1 MTPPNLNNFLDEL
14 KQSVSGEIRVDEI
27 SRALYS
33 CDASI
38 YQVKPYAVLIP
49 RSVDDIQTT
58 VRLAAK
64 YHIPLLPRGGGTSM
78 AGQTVNE
85 ALVIDTTPHLNRILE
100 VNADEKWVRAEPG
113 VVLSSLNAHLKPY
126 GLKFGP
132 DPASGTRAVL
142 GGIVGNN
149 SSGSH
154 SILYG
159 MTADHILAVKVILAD
174 GSLAE
179 FSAKTESELEQIQSQ
194 GGFEA
199 EIYRQMLALARAP
212 RNLEVIRQSTSRH
225 WRRCGGYNL
234 DRLTDGQGFSF
245 RWPHDPRFNLA
256 KLICGSEG
264 TLGFVT
270 EVKLNLV
277 ETPKLSALAIVHFD
291 ELRTSLDSVPT
302 MLEVEPSAVEMWDA
316 HSMALVENAPLFA
329 EMQRAFI
336 RGKPNNVMIV
346 EFYGESLPE
355 LEAKLANLSRHL
367 QTRRVPFTEIVNL
380 TEPVAIENVWKVR
393 TAGFGILMGMRGD
406 VKPLAIVDDAA
417 VPPAHLAD
425 YIIELEEY
433 CQRDLDHEI
442 SYFAHASAG
451 CLHVHNMLNAKLAA
465 DVAKFPQI
473 VSFSGDLLKRYGG
486 VLSSEHGDGRLRSW
500 LNPQFFG
507 TEMYDLFKQVKRIF
521 DPQGIFNPGNIVD
534 GPAMTEHLRY
544 GPAYRALP
552 IAPAL
557 DFGPEGFDRAVEM
570 CGGTAICRNLT
581 GTMCPTYKAS
591 RDEQFS
597 TRGRAN
603 ALRAAISGKIAFD
616 SPGVYET
623 LDLCVSCKACKT
635 ECPSSV
641 DMAKLKAEYLYQYYK
656 THFMSLRSRFFSHFG
671 DLSRLASGWMAPLSN
686 FVLNLGFARG
696 MMNRVLKLAPARP
709 LPAFARST
717 FDDFYRR
724 RKRSRALTPALS
736 HPLRGQAREREQP
749 TKSIVLIVDVT
760 RNHNRPEIA
769 QAAFHVLE
777 ACGYEVIVPPE
788 HDFGRPAFSKGNLDV
803 ARRKAQNAL
812 GLLAPS
818 AARGIPIVG
827 LEPSDISMLIEDNA
841 SLLPGDERVKQVT
854 AQALTFEEFM
864 WREMQA
870 GNLAGKFKPQS
881 GKILLHGHCHQKAL
895 IGTKYS
901 EELLAFLGYEV
912 KEAGSGCCGM
922 AGSFGYEAEHYELSM
937 KMGELTL
944 LPAVRA
950 QRPDTLIVAAGVSC
964 HEQIAHG
971 ARRESLHP
979 AQVLYQALIQ
989 A

>member
-1 MTPPNLNNFLDEL
+1 MTLPSFLDEL
-14 KQSVSGEIRVDEI
+14 RRSVQGEVRTDDI
-27 SRALYS
+27 SRILYS

-38 YQVKPYAVLIP
+38 YQVMPYGVLIP
-49 RSVDDIQTT
+49 RSVEDIQIA
-58 VRLAAK
+58 VQLAAK
-64 YHIPLLPRGGGTSM
+64 YRIPLLPRGGGTSM

-100 VNADEKWVRAEPG
+100 VNPEEKWVRAEPG

-126 GLKFGP
+126 GLKYGP

-179 FSAKTESELEQIQSQ
+179 FSPKSEAELEQIQK
-194 GGFEA
+194 GNGFEA
-199 EIYRQMLALARAP
+199 EIYRQMLALVRDP
-212 RNLEVIRQSTSRH
+212 RNLEIIRQSTPRH

-277 ETPKLSALAIVHFD
+277 PTPKMTALAIVHFD
-291 ELRTSLDSVPT
+291 ELRASLDSVPA

-316 HSMALVENAPLFA
+316 HSIALVENAPVFA
-329 EMQRAFI
+329 EMQRAFL
-336 RGKPNNVMIV
+336 RGKPNNVMMV

-355 LEAKLANLSRHL
+355 LEAKLERLTRHL

-380 TEPVAIENVWKVR
+380 TDPAAIENVWKVR

-425 YIIELEEY
+425 YITQLEEY

-451 CLHVHNMLNAKLAA
+451 CLHVHNLLNAKLAA

-473 VSFSGDLLKRYGG
+473 VAFSGDLLKKYGG

-500 LNPQFFG
+500 LNPHFFG
-507 TEMYDLFKQVKRIF
+507 EEMYGLFKQVKRIF
-521 DPQGIFNPGNIVD
+521 DPQNIFNPGDIVD
-534 GPAMTEHLRY
+534 GPPMTEHLRY
-544 GPAYRALP
+544 GPSYHT
-552 IAPAL
+552 IQITPAL
-557 DFGPEGFDRAVEM
+557 DFGPEGYDRAVEM
-570 CGGTAICRNLT
+570 CNGTALCRALT

-591 RDEQFS
+591 RDEQLS

-623 LDLCVSCKACKT
+623 LDLCVSCKACKS

-641 DMAKLKAEYLYQYYK
+641 DMAKLKAEYLHQYYK
-656 THFMSLRSRFFSHFG
+656 THFMSLRSRFFSYFG
-671 DLSRLASGWMAPLSN
+671 DLSRLAAGWRAPLSN
-686 FVLNLGFARG
+686 FVLKLGFARAL
-696 MMNRVLKLAPARP
+696 MNRLLKLAPARP
-709 LPAFARST
+709 LPAFARRP
-717 FDDFYRR
+717 FDDVYRR
-724 RKRSRALTPALS
+724 RKRSLTPKGTLPS
-736 HPLRGQAREREQP
+736 LTGEGLGMKGR
-749 TKSIVLIVDVT
+749 SVVLLVDVT
-760 RNHNRPEIA
+760 RNYNRPEVA
-769 QAAFHVLE
+769 EAALHVLE
-777 ACGYEVIVPPE
+777 ACGFDVIVPPV

-803 ARRKAQNAL
+803 ARRKAQKAL
-812 GLLAPS
+812 SVLAPY
-818 AARGIPIVG
+818 AAQNISIVG

-841 SLLPGDERVKQVT
+841 SLLPGDERVGLVA
-854 AQALTFEEFM
+854 AQALTFEEFL

-912 KEAGSGCCGM
+912 EEAGSGCCGM
-922 AGSFGYEAEHYELSM
+922 AGSFGYEAEHYELSL

-950 QRPDTLIVAAGVSC
+950 QSEDTLIVAAGVSC
-964 HEQIAHG
+964 SEQIAHG
-971 ARRESLHP
+971 AQRQPLHP
-979 AQVLYQALIQ
+979 AQVLYRALHR
-989 A
+989 